1 MDHNRKRWQCSRKSS
16 RVTTCLSLSKRYCS
30 ISWGIQ
36 HGGHCHDD
44 HCFECPAIKCHPGG
58 ATVSKQ
64 NQENDWWSGNQKT
77 AKYFVFDFDEKVTKC
92 SEWFCPRT
100 CSSFVVGGGGLQVTL
115 QLSHCFCVCVGK
127 LFSTYF
133 CTIPWIFTKGYV
145 FVLGRCIYTGTWN
158 DNPSTIP
165 STATSCRR
173 PFNPAQIASDALETV
188 SNTQV

>member
-1 MDHNRKRWQCSRKSS
+1 MDHNRKRWQCPRKSS
-16 RVTTCLSLSKRYCS
+16 SVKATTCLSLSKRYCS

-115 QLSHCFCVCVGK
+115 QLSHCFCVCRK
-127 LFSTYF
+127 
-133 CTIPWIFTKGYV
+133 IV
-145 FVLGRCIYTGTWN
+145 FDLLLYYPMNFYEGVCIRTWQMY
-158 DNPSTIP
+158 IYWY
-165 STATSCRR
+165 
-173 PFNPAQIASDALETV
+173 LEW
-188 SNTQV
+188 